1 MTAVHRR
8 VLARLSASGRDAG
21 MSLPELLVVSIVSG
35 ILLTA
40 VGVLFSGG
48 LRASQTAS
56 THVAATAEGRLAAD
70 VMARRLRVAVR
81 PTGAAS
87 VFVEAGASKV
97 TFYASLSQPGVL
109 APSPSLISYSVA
121 SGCLTETITPAMGPV
136 RSTCLA
142 RGQLSLSLGYY
153 QVTAQPTPSQPSPS
167 PAPTSPLPFDAS
179 GLLLS
184 TDLDKVGAVQIDL
197 GVRDPRSTSPR
208 PVRLSTRVLLV
219 NRMNEDLT

>member
-1 MTAVHRR
+1 MTAVRR
-8 VLARLSASGRDAG
+8 RLLTRLSANGRDAG
-21 MSLPELLVVSIVSG
+21 MSLTELLVVSIVSG

-70 VMARRLRVAVR
+70 AVARRLRVAIR

-97 TFYASLSQPGVL
+97 TFYASLSEPGVL
-109 APSPSLISYSVA
+109 APSPTLVSYSVA
-121 SGCLTETITPAMGPV
+121 SGCLIETITPASGPV

-142 RGQLSLSLGYY
+142 RGEVSLSFGYY
-153 QVTAQPTPSQPSPS
+153 RVRAQPTPSQPSPS
-167 PAPTSPLPFDAS
+167 PAPTEPLPFDSS
-179 GLLLS
+179 GLLSS
-184 TDLDKVGAVQIDL
+184 TDLNKVGAVQIDL
-197 GVRDPRSTSPR
+197 GMRDPRSTSPR

>member
-1 MTAVHRR
+1 MRR
-8 VLARLSASGRDAG
+8 RLLTRLSANGRDAG
-21 MSLPELLVVSIVSG
+21 MSLTELLVVSIVAG

-48 LRASQTAS
+48 LRASQSAF
-56 THVAATAEGRLAAD
+56 THVSATAEGRLAAD
-70 VMARRLRVAVR
+70 VMARRLRVAIR
-81 PTGAAS
+81 PAGAAS

-97 TFYASLSQPGVL
+97 TFYASLSEPGVL
-109 APSPSLISYSVA
+109 APSPSLVSYSVA
-121 SGCLTETITPAMGPV
+121 SDCLTETITPASGPA

-142 RGQLSLSLGYY
+142 RGQSALSLGYY

-179 GLLLS
+179 GLLSS
-184 TDLDKVGAVQIDL
+184 TDLDKVGAVHIDL
-197 GVRDPRSTSPR
+197 GMRDPRSTSPR